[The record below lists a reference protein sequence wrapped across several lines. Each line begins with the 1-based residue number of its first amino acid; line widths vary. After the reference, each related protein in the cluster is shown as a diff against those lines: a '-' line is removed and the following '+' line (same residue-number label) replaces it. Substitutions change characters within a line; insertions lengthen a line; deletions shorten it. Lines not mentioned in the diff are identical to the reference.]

1 MAVRKMAG
9 AVALGGFLLDWYNE
23 VASVINLSEASVR
36 LAAGLFQI
44 HPPTIGTLVT
54 GMGRDAYKSSWWSK
68 DIKQSNFRNKDE
80 EEQLAIK

>member
-1 MAVRKMAG
+1 MIGVITIK
-9 AVALGGFLLDWYNE
+9 
-23 VASVINLSEASVR
+23 VASVINLSEASGQI
-36 LAAGLFQI
+36 AAGLFQI